1 MWYSNKKEQ
10 IERAL
15 FNKEIVLNH
24 LLYYAYDHKLSIK
37 REHRRKNIKWDIDL
51 FNLNLEKI
59 NNKIILERLTANT
72 ELYLLKNI
80 IGHKNIYIEK

>member
-24 LLYYAYDHKLSIK
+24 LLYYAYDHKLNIK
-37 REHRRKNIKWDIDL
+37 REHRRKNIKWDID
-51 FNLNLEKI
+51 
-59 NNKIILERLTANT
+59 
-72 ELYLLKNI
+72 
-80 IGHKNIYIEK
+80 

>member
-24 LLYYAYDHKLSIK
+24 LLYYAYDLLLNIK
-37 REHRRKNIKWDIDL
+37 RQHRRKNIKWDIDL

-80 IGHKNIYIEK
+80 IGHKNIHIEK